1 MRTTLNRQHRQ
12 KLLDD
17 LTDSQ
22 RMILSKHYKNKQKND
37 LFNEI
42 YNSSDEWEFVDLN
55 IDENYS
61 SSNSHNP
68 LQCECGRKLKY
79 QYVLYSKAKDE
90 VIKLG
95 ITHFTEHTNIPT
107 NVANQIKNKLFKID
121 SWLDDIL
128 LSNEQFKLKPSL
140 KDDEA
145 SNIKYYKNLNEK
157 DIEEF
162 NNQSRI
168 ILTSRDKN
176 IIDDFYQH
184 NIALPSKTHD
194 VLESINQFHRNKYR
208 VQQLKAEKRRQEE
221 QRQENKQIFKRRI
234 NIQKPNIQIQKT
246 NKKKRKYND
255 SEIYKKKL
263 IAECRIAITDQLK
276 SSEKISVKQVYE
288 HNKVLFDNLLKIISN
303 KEIVREIVKSINRYS
318 IYNVEYSSGFFKK
331 INIKNYKYQNQ

>member
-1 MRTTLNRQHRQ
+1 MKTTINKQHR
-12 KLLDD
+12 KSLLNN
-17 LTDSQ
+17 LTENQ
-22 RMILSKHYKNKQKND
+22 RNVLRKHYKANQNND
-37 LFNEI
+37 LFNTM
-42 YNSSDEWEFVDLN
+42 YNNSDDWEFVDLI
-55 IDENYS
+55 IDEDYNS
-61 SSNSHNP
+61 SDSHNS
-68 LQCECGRKLKY
+68 LYCECGRKLKY
-79 QYVLYSKAKDE
+79 QYVLYSKEKSKN
-90 VIKLG
+90 IKLG
-95 ITHFTEHTNIPT
+95 ITHFTEHTNIPQ
-107 NVANQIKNKLFKID
+107 NVANQVKSNLFKID

-128 LSNEQFKLKPSL
+128 LSNEQFKLTPSL

-168 ILTSRDKN
+168 ILTSKDKN

-208 VQQLKAEKRRQEE
+208 VQQLKAEKIRQEE

-234 NIQKPNIQIQKT
+234 NNKKFNNQIQKT
-246 NKKKRKYND
+246 NKKKRKYSD

-263 IAECRIAITDQLK
+263 IAECRIAITNQLK
-276 SSEKISVKQVYE
+276 SSERLSMKQVYE
-288 HNKVLFDNLLKIISN
+288 HNKVIFDNLLSIISN

-318 IYNVEYSSGFFKK
+318 IYNIEYSSGFLKK
-331 INIKNYKYQNQ
+331 INIKNYR